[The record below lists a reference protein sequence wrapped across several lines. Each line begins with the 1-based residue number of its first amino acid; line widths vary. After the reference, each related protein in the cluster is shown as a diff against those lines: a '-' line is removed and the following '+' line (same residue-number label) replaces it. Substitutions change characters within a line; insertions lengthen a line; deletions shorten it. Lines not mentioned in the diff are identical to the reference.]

1 MTTEFLPVFFK
12 IVDSRQSWPYETFL
26 KYDRTTFLIPKKY
39 EAALHTYFTFVISIM
54 LFMLFFSCSYSQS
67 ENIQNHTRYA
77 FHWQKAPEILPIYHY
92 EFEQNILYEQNTE
105 IGSMTILFC
114 LQQYDFRLQH
124 ARQIKRNDQKCTSYG
139 KYRNNP
145 KPAIHGS
152 LLSQTFFL
160 KYYFFKD
167 IISWLKYLLTEYV
180 SDIWGLG
187 NGTL

>member
-1 MTTEFLPVFFK
+1 MTAEILPVFFK

-124 ARQIKRNDQKCTSYG
+124 ADKSKEMIRSVIAMASIGIIQNLPSMAACLAKLFSSN
-139 KYRNNP
+139 
-145 KPAIHGS
+145 
-152 LLSQTFFL
+152 
-160 KYYFFKD
+160 
-167 IISWLKYLLTEYV
+167 IISLKI
-180 SDIWGLG
+180 SFLG
-187 NGTL
+187 